1 MNPASAPLAA
11 DSARSELR
19 ALARLALPIA
29 VAQAGLVA
37 MTLVDVAIVGRVSV
51 NELASCAMGRTLV
64 HTCNALGIG
73 VSAAVDPL
81 ASQAIGAG
89 RPGQAWAAL
98 RATLRASLLVSV
110 VAFGAALAAT
120 FALVPMGVDPGLVPG
135 VRRYIVG
142 HALWIFLW
150 PVFLAGKSFLQAHG
164 ATRPAL
170 VAVVAANAV
179 NLVACN
185 LMVRGDE
192 ALRWVGL
199 PPLGLPQLGALG
211 AGLAASLASA
221 VLSSIVLVAAR
232 RRRAAPRRDQADEGA
247 VPVAVIYRLGVPIG
261 LQLVAEVGVF
271 GMTALL
277 AGRLGA
283 TVVSAHQ
290 IAIGLASFAFM
301 GAIGVGGATAVRVG
315 HAVGAGRS
323 PLRPGVLGVLLGA
336 GVMCVSAST
345 YAAFPRALIGAFT
358 PDADVLAIGV
368 PLLRI
373 AALFQLFDGVQAVAA
388 GALRGAGDVRFPFWA
403 NLGAHWA
410 FGLPLS
416 IGLAFGLDLGVRGL
430 WFGLTAGLIAVAGVL
445 SMRFVRLARAPVA
458 RALPHAG

>member
-1 MNPASAPLAA
+1 MNLASAPLAS

-19 ALARLALPIA
+19 VLARLALPIA

-37 MTLVDVAIVGRVSV
+37 MSLVDVAIVGRVSV
-51 NELASCAMGRTLV
+51 NELAACAMGRTIV
-64 HTCNALGIG
+64 HTSNALGVG
-73 VSAAVDPL
+73 VSAAVEPL

-98 RATLRASLLVSV
+98 RSTLRASLLVSV
-110 VAFGAALAAT
+110 VAFAAALAAT
-120 FALVPMGVDPGLVPG
+120 LALAPMGVDPALVPG
-135 VRRYIVG
+135 VRRYILG

-150 PVFLAGKSFLQAHG
+150 PVFLASKSFLQAHG

-170 VAVVAANAV
+170 VAVIAANLV
-179 NLVACN
+179 NVVACN

-211 AGLAASLASA
+211 AGLAASIASV
-221 VLSSIVLVAAR
+221 VLSSIVLWSAR
-232 RRRAAPRRDQADEGA
+232 RRRAAPREEAVA

-261 LQLVAEVGVF
+261 LQLLAEIGVF

-283 TVVSAHQ
+283 TVISAHQ
-290 IAIGLASFAFM
+290 VAIGLAAFAFM
-301 GAIGVGGATAVRVG
+301 GAIGIGGATAVRVG

-323 PLRPGVLGVLLGA
+323 PLRPGLLGLLLGA
-336 GVMCVSAST
+336 GIMCVSASI

-358 PDADVLAIGV
+358 PDAQVIAIGV

-373 AALFQLFDGVQAVAA
+373 AALFQVFDGIQAVAA
-388 GALRGAGDVRFPFWA
+388 GALRGAGDVRFPFWT
-403 NLGAHWA
+403 NLAAHWV

-416 IGLAFGLDLGVRGL
+416 IGLAFGLGLGVRGL
-430 WFGLTAGLIAVAGVL
+430 WFGLTAGLVAVAAVL
-445 SMRFVRLARAPVA
+445 SARFVLLARAPVA

>member
-1 MNPASAPLAA
+1 MNLASSPLAA

-29 VAQAGLVA
+29 VAQAGLVS

-51 NELASCAMGRTLV
+51 DELAACAMGRTLV

-98 RATLRASLLVSV
+98 RATLRASVIVSA
-110 VAFGAALAAT
+110 VALAAALAAT
-120 FALVPMGVDPGLVPG
+120 FALAPLGVDPALVPG
-135 VRRYIVG
+135 VRRYVLG

-150 PVFLAGKSFLQAHG
+150 PVFLASKSFLQAHG

-170 VAVVAANAV
+170 VAVIAANAV
-179 NLVACN
+179 
-185 LMVRGDE
+185 
-192 ALRWVGL
+192 
-199 PPLGLPQLGALG
+199 G

-221 VLSSIVLVAAR
+221 VLSSIVLWSAR
-232 RRRAAPRRDQADEGA
+232 RRRTAARDDAGA
-247 VPVAVIYRLGVPIG
+247 VPVAAVYRLGVPIG

-323 PLRPGVLGVLLGA
+323 PLRPGLLGLLLGA

-345 YAAFPRALIGAFT
+345 YAAFPHALIGAFT
-358 PDADVLAIGV
+358 PDAEVLALGV

-430 WFGLTAGLIAVAGVL
+430 WFGLTAGLMAVAAV
-445 SMRFVRLARAPVA
+445 
-458 RALPHAG
+458 

>member
-1 MNPASAPLAA
+1 MTVALPLPVH

-29 VAQAGLVA
+29 LAQAGLVG
-37 MTLVDVAIVGRVSV
+37 MTLVDVAIIGRVSV
-51 NELASCAMGRTLV
+51 DELAACAMGRSIV
-64 HTCNALGIG
+64 HTANVLGVGIAAAL
-73 VSAAVDPL
+73 DPL

-98 RATLRASLLVSV
+98 RSTLRASLLVSA
-110 VAFGAALAAT
+110 VALAAALAAT
-120 FALVPMGVDPGLVPG
+120 FALAPMGVDPGLVPG
-135 VRRYIVG
+135 VRRYILG

-150 PVFLAGKSFLQAHG
+150 PVFFAGKNFLQAHG

-170 VAVVAANAV
+170 IAVAVANAV

-185 LMVRGDE
+185 LLVRGDE
-192 ALRWVGL
+192 ALRWAGL

-221 VLSSIVLVAAR
+221 VLASIVLWSAR
-232 RRRAAPRRDQADEGA
+232 RRRGAPSDGA
-247 VPVAVIYRLGVPIG
+247 VPLAAIYRLGVPIG
-261 LQLVAEVGVF
+261 LQLLAEVSVF
-271 GMTALL
+271 AMTALL

-283 TVVSAHQ
+283 AVVSAHQ
-290 IAIGLASFAFM
+290 VAIGLAAFTFM
-301 GAIGVGGATAVRVG
+301 GALGVGGATAVRVG

-323 PLRPGVLGVLLGA
+323 PLRPGLLGVLLGA
-336 GVMCVSAST
+336 GVMCVSASV
-345 YAAFPRALIGAFT
+345 YAAFPHPLIRAFS
-358 PDADVLAIGV
+358 PDAEVIAIGV

-388 GALRGAGDVRFPFWA
+388 GALRGAGDVRFPFLA
-403 NLGAHWA
+403 NLGAHWV
-410 FGLPLS
+410 FGMPLS

-430 WFGLTAGLIAVAGVL
+430 WFGLTAGLVLVAAVLTA
-445 SMRFVRLARAPVA
+445 RFVRLARAEVA
-458 RALPHAG
+458 QALPPRRG

>member
-1 MNPASAPLAA
+1 MNLASAPLAA

-37 MTLVDVAIVGRVSV
+37 MALVDVAIVGRVSV
-51 NELASCAMGRTLV
+51 NELASCAMGRTIV
-64 HTCNALGIG
+64 HTSNALGMG

-89 RPGQAWAAL
+89 RPGLAWAAL

-120 FALVPMGVDPGLVPG
+120 FALAPMGVDPALVPG
-135 VRRYIVG
+135 VRRYILG

-150 PVFLAGKSFLQAHG
+150 PVFLAGKNFLQAHG

-179 NLVACN
+179 NVVACN

-221 VLSSIVLVAAR
+221 VLSSIVLFAAGR
-232 RRRAAPRRDQADEGA
+232 RRGAPREEDGA
-247 VPVAVIYRLGVPIG
+247 VPVAVVYRLGVPIG
-261 LQLVAEVGVF
+261 LQLLAEVGVF

-290 IAIGLASFAFM
+290 IAIGLASFTFM

-315 HAVGAGRS
+315 RAVGAGRS
-323 PLRPGVLGVLLGA
+323 PLRAGVLGLLLGA
-336 GVMCVSAST
+336 GLMCVSASM

-430 WFGLTAGLIAVAGVL
+430 WFGLTAGLIAVAGGL
-445 SMRFVRLARAPVA
+445 SARFVRLARAPLA

>member
-1 MNPASAPLAA
+1 MPLSSPSRPLPLHDSAP
-11 DSARSELR
+11 SELR
-19 ALARLALPIA
+19 TLARLALPIA
-29 VAQAGLVA
+29 LAQAGLVA
-37 MTLVDVAIVGRVSV
+37 LSLVDVAIVGRVSV
-51 NELASCAMGRTLV
+51 NELASCAMGRTIV
-64 HTCNALGIG
+64 HTSNALGVGI
-73 VSAAVDPL
+73 AAALDPL

-98 RATLRASLLVSV
+98 RSTLKAGLLVSV
-110 VAFGAALAAT
+110 VAFSAALAAT
-120 FALVPMGVDPGLVPG
+120 AALAPMGVDPALVPG
-135 VRRYIVG
+135 VRRYILG

-150 PVFLAGKSFLQAHG
+150 PAFLAGKSFLQAHG

-170 VAVVAANAV
+170 LAVIAANAV

-185 LMVRGDE
+185 LLVRGDE

-211 AGLAASLASA
+211 AGLAASVASV
-221 VLSSIVLVAAR
+221 VLSSSVLWSAR
-232 RRRAAPRRDQADEGA
+232 RRRAAAPEHP
-247 VPVAVIYRLGVPIG
+247 VPLATVYRLGVPIG
-261 LQLVAEVGVF
+261 LQLLAEVGVF
-271 GMTALL
+271 GLAALL
-277 AGRLGA
+277 AGRFGA
-283 TVVSAHQ
+283 PVVSAHQ
-290 IAIGLASFAFM
+290 IAIGLAAFTFM
-301 GAIGVGGATAVRVG
+301 GALGVGGATAVRVG

-323 PLRPGVLGVLLGA
+323 PLRAGVLGLLLGA
-336 GVMCVSAST
+336 ALMGVSASV
-345 YAAFPRALIGAFT
+345 YASFPRPLLGAFT
-358 PDADVLAIGV
+358 PDAEVIAIGV

-430 WFGLTAGLIAVAGVL
+430 WFGLTAGLVAVAVVL
-445 SMRFVRLARAPVA
+445 TTRFVRLARAPIA
-458 RALPHAG
+458 RTLPRSG

>member
-1 MNPASAPLAA
+1 MNLASAPLAS

-37 MTLVDVAIVGRVSV
+37 MALVDVAIVGRVSV
-51 NELASCAMGRTLV
+51 DELASCAMGRTIV
-64 HTCNALGIG
+64 HTSNALGIG

-98 RATLRASLLVSV
+98 RATLRASLLVSA
-110 VAFGAALAAT
+110 VALGAALAAT
-120 FALVPMGVDPGLVPG
+120 FALAPMGVDAALVPG
-135 VRRYIVG
+135 VRRYILG

-170 VAVVAANAV
+170 VAVIAANLV
-179 NLVACN
+179 NVAACN

-221 VLSSIVLVAAR
+221 VLSSIVLFSAR
-232 RRRAAPRRDQADEGA
+232 RRRAAPRGEEGEGA
-247 VPVAVIYRLGVPIG
+247 VPVAVVYRLGVPIG
-261 LQLVAEVGVF
+261 LQLLAEVGVF

-323 PLRPGVLGVLLGA
+323 PLRPGMLGLLLGA
-336 GVMCVSAST
+336 GIMCVSAST
-345 YAAFPRALIGAFT
+345 YALFPRTLIGAFT

-445 SMRFVRLARAPVA
+445 SARFVRLARAPVA

>member
-1 MNPASAPLAA
+1 MNLASAPLAA
-11 DSARSELR
+11 DSAPSELR
-19 ALARLALPIA
+19 VLARLALPIA

-37 MTLVDVAIVGRVSV
+37 MALVDVAIVGRVSV
-51 NELASCAMGRTLV
+51 DELASCAMGRTIV
-64 HTCNALGIG
+64 HTSNALGMG
-73 VSAAVDPL
+73 VSAAVEPL

-89 RPGQAWAAL
+89 RPGLAWAAL

-120 FALVPMGVDPGLVPG
+120 FALAPMGVDPALVPG
-135 VRRYIVG
+135 VRRYILG

-150 PVFLAGKSFLQAHG
+150 PVFLAGKNFLQAHG

-170 VAVVAANAV
+170 VAVIAANAV
-179 NLVACN
+179 NVVACN

-221 VLSSIVLVAAR
+221 VLSSIVLFAAG
-232 RRRAAPRRDQADEGA
+232 RRRAAPREQEGA
-247 VPVAVIYRLGVPIG
+247 VPVAVVYRLGVPIG
-261 LQLVAEVGVF
+261 LQLLAEVGVF

-290 IAIGLASFAFM
+290 IAIGLASFTFM

-323 PLRPGVLGVLLGA
+323 PLRPGLLGLLLGA
-336 GVMCVSAST
+336 GLMCVSASM

-430 WFGLTAGLIAVAGVL
+430 WFGFTAGLIAVAGGL
-445 SMRFVRLARAPVA
+445 SARFVRLARAPLA

>member
-1 MNPASAPLAA
+1 MNLASAPLAA

-29 VAQAGLVA
+29 VAQAGLVS

-51 NELASCAMGRTLV
+51 NELAACAMGRTIV

-73 VSAAVDPL
+73 ISAAVDPL

-98 RATLRASLLVSV
+98 RATLRASVLVSV
-110 VAFGAALAAT
+110 IAFAAALAAT
-120 FALVPMGVDPGLVPG
+120 FALAPIGVDPALVPG
-135 VRRYIVG
+135 VRRYILG

-150 PVFLAGKSFLQAHG
+150 PVFLASKSFLQAHG

-170 VAVVAANAV
+170 IAVILANAV

-192 ALRWVGL
+192 VLRWVGL

-221 VLSSIVLVAAR
+221 VLSSIVLWSAR
-232 RRRAAPRRDQADEGA
+232 RRRGASQDDAGA
-247 VPVAVIYRLGVPIG
+247 VPVAAVYRLGVPIG
-261 LQLVAEVGVF
+261 LQLLAEIGVF

-290 IAIGLASFAFM
+290 VAIGLAAFAFM

-323 PLRPGVLGVLLGA
+323 PLRPGLLGVLLGA
-336 GVMCVSAST
+336 GIMCVSAST

-358 PDADVLAIGV
+358 PDAQVLAIGV

-373 AALFQLFDGVQAVAA
+373 AALFQIFDGIQAVAA

-430 WFGLTAGLIAVAGVL
+430 WFGLTAGLMAVAAVL
-445 SMRFVRLARAPVA
+445 TARFLRLARAPVA
-458 RALPHAG
+458 RALPRSG

>member
-1 MNPASAPLAA
+1 MNLASAPLAA

-37 MTLVDVAIVGRVSV
+37 MALVDVAIVGRVSV
-51 NELASCAMGRTLV
+51 NELASCAMGRTIV
-64 HTCNALGIG
+64 HTSNALGMG

-89 RPGQAWAAL
+89 RPGLAWAAL

-120 FALVPMGVDPGLVPG
+120 FALAPMGVDPALVPG
-135 VRRYIVG
+135 VRRYILG

-150 PVFLAGKSFLQAHG
+150 PVFLAGKNFLQAHG

-179 NLVACN
+179 NVVACN

-221 VLSSIVLVAAR
+221 VLSSIVLFAAGR
-232 RRRAAPRRDQADEGA
+232 RRGAPREEEGA

-261 LQLVAEVGVF
+261 LQLLAEVGVF

-290 IAIGLASFAFM
+290 IAIGLASFTFM

-323 PLRPGVLGVLLGA
+323 PLRPGVLGLLLGA
-336 GVMCVSAST
+336 GLMCVSASM

-416 IGLAFGLDLGVRGL
+416 IGLAFGLGLGVRGL
-430 WFGLTAGLIAVAGVL
+430 WFGLTAGLIAVAAGL
-445 SMRFVRLARAPVA
+445 SARFVRLARAPLP

>member
-1 MNPASAPLAA
+1 MNLASSPPAA

-29 VAQAGLVA
+29 VAQAGLVS

-51 NELASCAMGRTLV
+51 DELAACAMGRTLV

-98 RATLRASLLVSV
+98 RATLRASVVVSA
-110 VAFGAALAAT
+110 VALAAALAAT
-120 FALVPMGVDPGLVPG
+120 FALAPMGVDPALVPG
-135 VRRYIVG
+135 VRRYVLG

-150 PVFLAGKSFLQAHG
+150 PVFLASKSFLQAHG

-170 VAVVAANAV
+170 VAVIAANAV
-179 NLVACN
+179 NLVVCN
-185 LMVRGDE
+185 LLVRGDE

-199 PPLGLPQLGALG
+199 PQLGLPQLGALG
-211 AGLAASLASA
+211 AGLATSLASA
-221 VLSSIVLVAAR
+221 VLSAIVLWSAR
-232 RRRAAPRRDQADEGA
+232 RRRGAAREDTAA
-247 VPVAVIYRLGVPIG
+247 VPVTVVYRLGVPIG

-323 PLRPGVLGVLLGA
+323 PLRPGLLGLLLGA

-345 YAAFPRALIGAFT
+345 YAAFPHALIGAFT
-358 PDADVLAIGV
+358 PDADVLALGV

-430 WFGLTAGLIAVAGVL
+430 WFGLTAGLMAVAAVL
-445 SMRFVRLARAPVA
+445 AARFVRLARAPVA

>member
-1 MNPASAPLAA
+1 MNLASTPLAA
-11 DSARSELR
+11 DSARSEMR

-37 MTLVDVAIVGRVSV
+37 MALVDVAIVGRVSV
-51 NELASCAMGRTLV
+51 NELASCAMGRTIV
-64 HTCNALGIG
+64 HTSNALGVG

-98 RATLRASLLVSV
+98 RATLRASLLVSA

-120 FALVPMGVDPGLVPG
+120 FALAPMGVDPALVPG
-135 VRRYIVG
+135 VRRYILG

-150 PVFLAGKSFLQAHG
+150 PVFLAGKNFLQAHG

-170 VAVVAANAV
+170 VAVIVANAV
-179 NLVACN
+179 NVVACN

-211 AGLAASLASA
+211 AGLAASLASV
-221 VLSSIVLVAAR
+221 VLSSIVLFSAE
-232 RRRAAPRRDQADEGA
+232 RRRAAPREEEGA
-247 VPVAVIYRLGVPIG
+247 VPVAVVYRLGVPIG
-261 LQLVAEVGVF
+261 LQLLAEVGVF

-283 TVVSAHQ
+283 AVVSAHQ
-290 IAIGLASFAFM
+290 IAIGLASFTFM
-301 GAIGVGGATAVRVG
+301 GALGVGGATAVRVG
-315 HAVGAGRS
+315 HAIGAGRS
-323 PLRPGVLGVLLGA
+323 PLRSGVLGLLLGA
-336 GVMCVSAST
+336 GIMCVSAST

-358 PDADVLAIGV
+358 PDDDVLAIGV

-445 SMRFVRLARAPVA
+445 SARFVRLARAPVA

>member
-1 MNPASAPLAA
+1 MPPSSPSRPLPLHDSAP
-11 DSARSELR
+11 SELR
-19 ALARLALPIA
+19 TLARLALPIA
-29 VAQAGLVA
+29 LAQAGLVA
-37 MTLVDVAIVGRVSV
+37 LSLVDVAIVGRVSV
-51 NELASCAMGRTLV
+51 NELASCAMGRTIV
-64 HTCNALGIG
+64 HTSNALGVGI
-73 VSAAVDPL
+73 AAALDPL

-98 RATLRASLLVSV
+98 RSTLKAGVLVSV
-110 VAFGAALAAT
+110 VAFTAALAAT
-120 FALVPMGVDPGLVPG
+120 AALAPMGVDPALVPG
-135 VRRYIVG
+135 VRRYILG

-150 PVFLAGKSFLQAHG
+150 PAFLAGKSFLQAHG

-170 VAVVAANAV
+170 LAVIAANAV

-185 LMVRGDE
+185 LLVRGDE

-211 AGLAASLASA
+211 AGLAASVASV
-221 VLSSIVLVAAR
+221 VLSSSVLWSAR
-232 RRRAAPRRDQADEGA
+232 RRRAAAPEDPVPLAA
-247 VPVAVIYRLGVPIG
+247 VYRLGVPIG
-261 LQLVAEVGVF
+261 LQLLAEVGVF
-271 GMTALL
+271 GLAALL

-283 TVVSAHQ
+283 PVISAHQ
-290 IAIGLASFAFM
+290 IAIGLAAFTFM
-301 GAIGVGGATAVRVG
+301 GALGVGGATAVRVG
-315 HAVGAGRS
+315 HAVGAGRA
-323 PLRPGVLGVLLGA
+323 PLRAGVLGLLLGA
-336 GVMCVSAST
+336 ALMGVSASV
-345 YAAFPRALIGAFT
+345 YASFPRPLLGAFT
-358 PDADVLAIGV
+358 PDAEVIAIGV

-430 WFGLTAGLIAVAGVL
+430 WFGLTAGLVAVAVVL
-445 SMRFVRLARAPVA
+445 TTRFVRLARAPIA
-458 RALPHAG
+458 RTLPRSG

>member
-1 MNPASAPLAA
+1 MPLSSPSRPLPLHDSAP
-11 DSARSELR
+11 SELR
-19 ALARLALPIA
+19 TLARLALPIA
-29 VAQAGLVA
+29 LAQAGLVA
-37 MTLVDVAIVGRVSV
+37 LSLVDVAIVGRVSV
-51 NELASCAMGRTLV
+51 NELASCAMGRTIV
-64 HTCNALGIG
+64 HTSNALGVGI
-73 VSAAVDPL
+73 AAALDPL

-98 RATLRASLLVSV
+98 RSTLKAGLLVSV
-110 VAFGAALAAT
+110 VAFSAALAAT
-120 FALVPMGVDPGLVPG
+120 AALAPMGVDPALVPG
-135 VRRYIVG
+135 VRRYILG

-150 PVFLAGKSFLQAHG
+150 PAFLAGKSFLQAHG

-170 VAVVAANAV
+170 LAVIAANAV

-185 LMVRGDE
+185 LLVRGDE

-199 PPLGLPQLGALG
+199 PPLGLPHLGALG
-211 AGLAASLASA
+211 AGLAASVASV
-221 VLSSIVLVAAR
+221 VLSSSVLWSAR
-232 RRRAAPRRDQADEGA
+232 RRRAAAPEHP
-247 VPVAVIYRLGVPIG
+247 VPLATVYRLGVPIG
-261 LQLVAEVGVF
+261 LQLLAEVGVF
-271 GMTALL
+271 GLAALL

-283 TVVSAHQ
+283 PVVSAHQ
-290 IAIGLASFAFM
+290 IAIGLAAFTFM
-301 GAIGVGGATAVRVG
+301 GALGVGGATAVRVG

-323 PLRPGVLGVLLGA
+323 PLRAGVLGLLLGA
-336 GVMCVSAST
+336 ALMGVSASV
-345 YAAFPRALIGAFT
+345 YASFPRPLLGAFT
-358 PDADVLAIGV
+358 PDAEVIAIGV

-430 WFGLTAGLIAVAGVL
+430 WFGLTAGLVAVAVVL
-445 SMRFVRLARAPVA
+445 TTRFVRLARAPIA
-458 RALPHAG
+458 RTLPRSG